1 MTIGRGVAMG
11 SGRISKIIRRSLA
24 AWFKDEASSMGAAI
38 AFYTL
43 FSIAPIL
50 IIVIWVASSFAAPEA
65 VQARVLTQVQLVLG
79 DTGAAA
85 VRTILTST
93 RNAVHAGYSSV
104 VSVVTLLI
112 GATSVFAEL
121 QNSLSRIWRTPR
133 AEGNKGVL
141 QALRRRLLSFG
152 LVLCVGFLLLV
163 SLIISASLE
172 AFSGWLGTV
181 IADWRSVA
189 LALDVILG
197 FVVATI
203 LFAMIYKY
211 VPREEINWGDVW
223 VGALVTSTLF
233 SVGKLVIVAYFGKIA
248 VSSAYG
254 VAGSFLVLMLWVY
267 YSAQIFLLGAEFTY
281 SYAYET
287 GSRAGRNEAEPVR
300 V

>member
-1 MTIGRGVAMG
+1 MDSASIR
-11 SGRISKIIRRSLA
+11 KIIRRSFL

-50 IIVIWVASSFAAPEA
+50 LIVIWIASSFLAPDA
-65 VQARVLTQVQLVLG
+65 VQAKVLTEVQLILG

-85 VRTILTST
+85 VRTILVST
-93 RNAVHAGYSSV
+93 RNAVHDGYSSA

-121 QNSLSRIWRTPR
+121 QNALNRIWRTPR
-133 AEGNKGVL
+133 AEGNKGVW
-141 QALRRRLLSFG
+141 QAVRSRLLSFG

-189 LALDVILG
+189 FALDVILG
-197 FVVATI
+197 FAVSTV

-211 VPREEINWGDVW
+211 VPREKIAWGDVW

-233 SVGKLVIVAYFGKIA
+233 TVGKLVIVVYFGRIA
-248 VSSAYG
+248 FSSAYG

-281 SYAYET
+281 SYAYEH
-287 GSRAGRNEAEPVR
+287 GSRVGREEAQSVR
-300 V
+300 A